1 MPSIYKTARGAMLDI
16 DSLRLANET
25 TVAVGNAG
33 VNARGDQIDEYGN
46 IIATRNQM
54 MDRHYNTGQTGTKVN
69 IPRNDAVR
77 SGTQEVQRM
86 AQEEASVVDNQKLQ
100 DTISKLT
107 QQLAEKEA
115 LLSKVITPD
124 VLTVPEPTVELKDE
138 IDNLFDPPA
147 VEPIPTAAAK
157 PLRGGLAKAIAKQKE
172 SEDERAKNKRI

>member
-1 MPSIYKTARGAMLDI
+1 MPSIYKTARGAMIDI

-25 TVAVGNAG
+25 VVAVGNAR

-46 IIATRNQM
+46 IIATRNQV

-69 IPRNDAVR
+69 IPRNDTVL
-77 SGTQEVQRM
+77 SGTQEVNRL
-86 AQEEASVVDNQKLQ
+86 AQENANTVDNQKLQ

-124 VLTVPEPTVELKDE
+124 VLPIPEPTVELKDE
-138 IDNLFDPPA
+138 IDSMFEPPA
-147 VEPIPTAAAK
+147 AEPVAPTAK

-172 SEDERAKNKRI
+172 SEEERAKNKRI